1 MNKNLLRLSAFT
13 FVLGLTGALA
23 CSSDP
28 NSGGGCM
35 GGGAATPQVPA
46 SCPKGWH
53 DAGDGNGCVKNPE
66 STKEKKGSTTEGTGQ
81 TTL

>member
-23 CSSDP
+23 CSSDS
-28 NSGGGCM
+28 SGGGCM
-35 GGGAATPQVPA
+35 GGGAATPQTPA

-53 DAGDGNGCVKNPE
+53 DAGDGNGCVKNPSST
-66 STKEKKGSTTEGTGQ
+66 STKPSGTTTTGSGQ
-81 TTL
+81 STL